1 MRLFLVGHC
10 SGRNNASPKRF
21 KNAHRRRLKLY
32 VIMII
37 IYYNDGVRFTFSD
50 GFGGY
55 RSRRQKKKQKNSNRA
70 LNTSKTTYG
79 AVAARAGPFLLQRF
93 TINTQY
99 VIYRNV
105 VIARISPNCSTYA
118 HDVCAGDVCS
128 AHNTA

>member
-1 MRLFLVGHC
+1 MYTVGFP
-10 SGRNNASPKRF
+10 SANAAGRRVFSRSTNTIQ
-21 KNAHRRRLKLY
+21 HY
-32 VIMII
+32 II
-37 IYYNDGVRFTFSD
+37 LYYNDGVRFTFSD